1 MPATLETLSDLHNEL
16 IRKALRG
23 FICIAPTDVPAI
35 TAITQTADATLTPF
49 VGHERLGNVSKRSG
63 LSFQR
68 QQEQAEVE
76 SWGQAEATR
85 TDKTKDVNNVTFEC
99 QETRRPVLE
108 TYYDLDLRQVAADP
122 VTGEVQF
129 AQPTTL
135 RTIYRRIFFLG
146 ADGYGDDEIYIGR
159 SMPRWT
165 VTTVADQSWGEEN
178 PLVYGITGSAKVD
191 SKLGYS
197 VKHFFG
203 GPGWKTLLREAGF
216 NRVYSLVTTG
226 TPTAGAYKFVIDG
239 EESAPLTYNANAA
252 SILAALEPL
261 VGVGRVT
268 VDGSASPYTVTFLD
282 AHRVSLTI
290 STPFTGGSIEL
301 QD

>member
-1 MPATLETLSDLHNEL
+1 MTATLETLSDLHNEL
-16 IRKALRG
+16 IRKTLRG
-23 FICIAPTDVPAI
+23 FICIAPTSVPAI
-35 TAITQTADATLTPF
+35 SAITQTADSLLVPF

-63 LSFQR
+63 LTFQR
-68 QQEQAEVE
+68 QTEQSEVD
-76 SWGQAEATR
+76 SWGQAEASR

-108 TYYDLDLRQVAADP
+108 TYYDLDLRQISADP

-146 ADGYGDDEIYIGR
+146 ADGYGEDEIYIGR

-165 VTTVADQSWGEEN
+165 VTSVADQSWGEEN
-178 PLVYGITGSAKVD
+178 PLAYGITGSAKVD
-191 SKLGYS
+191 SRLGYS

-216 NRVYSLVTTG
+216 NRVYTLAVTA
-226 TPTAGAYKFVIDG
+226 TAGNYKFVIDG
-239 EESAPLTYNANAA
+239 EESAQLAYGANAA
-252 SILAALEPL
+252 AILAALTPL
-261 VGVGRVT
+261 VGAGRVT
-268 VDGSASPYTVTFLD
+268 VDGASAPYTINFLD
-282 AHRVSLTI
+282 SHNVKVTATGV
-290 STPFTGGSIEL
+290 TGGVIEL